1 LHFRLTVEL
10 LQLNK
15 FQQARGAAPAAY
27 THFLPIATTS
37 QHGFSSTI
45 GKWCSGEVVFAA
57 EAVESYTGFLLQW
70 ENGPLPAEPSRAAAG
85 SHSQCWCTRVGAM

>member
-1 LHFRLTVEL
+1 MHFRLTVEL

-57 EAVESYTGFLLQW
+57 EAVESYTGFLCSGKMAHCLQ
-70 ENGPLPAEPSRAAAG
+70 NLPELLQDHTPS
-85 SHSQCWCTRVGAM
+85 VGAPG